1 MWATDTM
8 YGQVKSFDGNL
19 YAQLLSN
26 GTYFSEINPMAKKA
40 DMGKTLKT
48 FMMDTGVPEELMA
61 NGLQKKNIP
70 GTELMECCRR
80 NFISLTR
87 TKPERPNHNPTEGL
101 MTEV

>member
-1 MWATDTM
+1 
-8 YGQVKSFDGNL
+8 
-19 YAQLLSN
+19 
-26 GTYFSEINPMAKKA
+26 MAKK
-40 DMGKTLKT
+40 DDTGKALKT
-48 FMMDTGVPEELMA
+48 FVMGLGIPEELMA
-61 NGLQKKNIP
+61 NGLQKKKIP